1 MKEFDSIRIVDKGDD
16 SLSFEMTGNVA
27 GSPYDTIVFLLRA
40 TSGLI
45 AASAKD
51 SADPQ
56 KVADVLQSY
65 SPSVLCRISRT
76 SGTAGRRAQRRSW
89 SGLTFRC
96 ARFRKALRRRW

>member
-1 MKEFDSIRIVDKGDD
+1 MKEFDSIRIVDKGSD

-51 SADPQ
+51 SVDPQ
-56 KVADVLQSY
+56 KVADAFAKLFAKHIAQDI
-65 SPSVLCRISRT
+65 RDERD
-76 SGTAGRRAQRRSW
+76 RRAEDGKENAEREQEREN
-89 SGLTFRC
+89 
-96 ARFRKALRRRW
+96 KP

>member
-56 KVADVLQSY
+56 KVADVFAKLFAK
-65 SPSVLCRISRT
+65 RI
-76 SGTAGRRAQRRSW
+76 AQDIQDGRVHQAEDGKENAEREQEHEN
-89 SGLTFRC
+89 
-96 ARFRKALRRRW
+96 KP

>member
-1 MKEFDSIRIVDKGDD
+1 MKEFDSIRIVDKGGD

-56 KVADVLQSY
+56 KVADVFAKLFAK
-65 SPSVLCRISRT
+65 RIAQDIQDERD
-76 SGTAGRRAQRRSW
+76 RRAESAEAVVER
-89 SGLTFRC
+89 LTFRC